1 MARKANRKTPGK
13 GAAAARGRER
23 AGRKKKIQP
32 LSTDTWVDY
41 KDVNVLRRYVSE
53 RAKIRARRV
62 TGLTTQ
68 QQQEVARAIKLAR
81 ELGLL
86 PYIIRQVTVRKG
98 GKRGDRDD
106 RRGRRDRDDRG
117 DAPAAVEGAEG
128 AESAEGTETEAVE
141 AVVGAAEDDE

>member
-13 GAAAARGRER
+13 GATAARGRER
-23 AGRKKKIQP
+23 AGRKKKILP
-32 LSTDTWVDY
+32 LSTDVWVDY

-62 TGLTTQ
+62 SGLTTQ

-86 PYIIRQVTVRKG
+86 PYISRQVTVRKG

-106 RRGRRDRDDRG
+106 RRGRRDRDDRNE
-117 DAPAAVEGAEG
+117 APAAAEG
-128 AESAEGTETEAVE
+128 AEAANTDTDTDTEAVE
-141 AVVGAAEDDE
+141 AAVGTGEGDE

>member
-32 LSTDTWVDY
+32 LPTSVWVDY
-41 KDVNVLRRYVSE
+41 KDVNILRRYVSE

-86 PYIIRQVTVRKG
+86 PYISRQVTVRKG

-106 RRGRRDRDDRG
+106 RRGPRRDRDERSEEQ
-117 DAPAAVEGAEG
+117 APAAEGAEG
-128 AESAEGTETEAVE
+128 AEGAEVE
-141 AVVGAAEDDE
+141 AVVDEEVDA